1 MRHKKVVSIY
11 LVISLVLL
19 MMTPLTV
26 TAAEVGGQSQI
37 DTQIKNHMVQTVS
50 AVSRQAESKSFDVGY
65 TYSEDEKLYQVN
77 IGQGAKNK
85 GVFALSSTGFATALI
100 DPITLGK
107 KGRPDTIPENL
118 MYVKVTDANNESRS
132 EKIDKDKL
140 KEISKMSILSVKDL
154 YQIFAPNGF
163 SKLGDLMN
171 NSYKLEYHFEL
182 TSDEYVHTMGIKFN
196 EVTDNGF
203 VITPDD
209 KDQAKEK
216 FMKGLKLVIEATVDP
231 EVAEVEITGDNIIVV
246 FANTEVANIK
256 KAANE
261 LVKALQAD
269 VKKGT
274 LKIKSKTFD
283 LKSDNVTSEVAKT
296 ILDGINP
303 DEFLKGNS
311 IKVDYTADVTVESDI
326 PFDLAGELI
335 FVAKETEE
343 TAKDKFLEQLAIDVA
358 QIDVAE
364 VTLNSEDIS
373 VIFAEDATVQNIKQ
387 AAADLVTLLRNGG
400 VDGTLEI
407 GDNSFNLAD
416 AGVETAV
423 ANAILNGISPEEF
436 LKGKS
441 VELPYGA
448 TISVNSGTPFKL
460 EGMLKFAMPFEEPQP
475 EPGELKI
482 SGGSEVN
489 VGETIKLT
497 ATLGQSNVTDDAQ
510 WESSDEAVAT
520 VAGGQVT
527 GVAQG
532 SVTITATLDAQ
543 SGSYKVTVKAVE
555 KPEQKPDTKPE
566 GGGSGGGGSSSS
578 SGGHSRPDSAPSIA
592 SVTTT
597 KDKPY
602 AANALKK
609 DLEKIQAE
617 IASGKANVAYRAVN
631 YTSIPKDTL
640 AKISALVEKENINL
654 TIHFDTVKNKA
665 VVSRLSVTFKP
676 GYKAEDT
683 KVTLNQTLMSKIESL
698 FSKHFKNNIQVVSLD
713 AENLSCKVAVKLDKS
728 LDKENIVLYSYNAKT
743 NKYQKVDQ
751 KVTVDKNGYA
761 HFEITEGQN
770 FILSNGGISK

>member
-1 MRHKKVVSIY
+1 M
-11 LVISLVLL
+11 
-19 MMTPLTV
+19 
-26 TAAEVGGQSQI
+26 
-37 DTQIKNHMVQTVS
+37 
-50 AVSRQAESKSFDVGY
+50 
-65 TYSEDEKLYQVN
+65 
-77 IGQGAKNK
+77 
-85 GVFALSSTGFATALI
+85 
-100 DPITLGK
+100 
-107 KGRPDTIPENL
+107 
-118 MYVKVTDANNESRS
+118 
-132 EKIDKDKL
+132 
-140 KEISKMSILSVKDL
+140 
-154 YQIFAPNGF
+154 
-163 SKLGDLMN
+163 
-171 NSYKLEYHFEL
+171 
-182 TSDEYVHTMGIKFN
+182 
-196 EVTDNGF
+196 
-203 VITPDD
+203 
-209 KDQAKEK
+209 
-216 FMKGLKLVIEATVDP
+216 
-231 EVAEVEITGDNIIVV
+231 
-246 FANTEVANIK
+246 
-256 KAANE
+256 
-261 LVKALQAD
+261 
-269 VKKGT
+269 
-274 LKIKSKTFD
+274 
-283 LKSDNVTSEVAKT
+283 
-296 ILDGINP
+296 
-303 DEFLKGNS
+303 
-311 IKVDYTADVTVESDI
+311 
-326 PFDLAGELI
+326 
-335 FVAKETEE
+335 
-343 TAKDKFLEQLAIDVA
+343 
-358 QIDVAE
+358 
-364 VTLNSEDIS
+364 
-373 VIFAEDATVQNIKQ
+373 
-387 AAADLVTLLRNGG
+387 
-400 VDGTLEI
+400 
-407 GDNSFNLAD
+407 
-416 AGVETAV
+416 
-423 ANAILNGISPEEF
+423 
-436 LKGKS
+436 
-441 VELPYGA
+441 
-448 TISVNSGTPFKL
+448 
-460 EGMLKFAMPFEEPQP
+460 
-475 EPGELKI
+475 
-482 SGGSEVN
+482 
-489 VGETIKLT
+489 GETIKLT